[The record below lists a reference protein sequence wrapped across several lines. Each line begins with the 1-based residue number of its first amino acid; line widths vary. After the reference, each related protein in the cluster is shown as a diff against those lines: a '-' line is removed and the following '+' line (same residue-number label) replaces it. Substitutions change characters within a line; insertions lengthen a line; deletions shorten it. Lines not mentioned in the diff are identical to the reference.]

1 MLPQSYDLRD
11 SKQEASMLVSVRG
24 VYRDGKIELRDKL
37 PAVTASEVIVT
48 FLANE
53 PRIELTAYGL
63 TRPQV
68 LELRER
74 LATFED
80 DWNAPGMEAYDN
92 L

>member
-1 MLPQSYDLRD
+1 MLI
-11 SKQEASMLVSVRG
+11 SVRG

-37 PAVTASEVIVT
+37 PVVAVSEVIVT
-48 FLANE
+48 FLADE
-53 PRIELTAYGL
+53 PRVELAAYGL

-74 LATFED
+74 LATFEE
-80 DWNAPGMEAYDN
+80 DWNAPGMEAYDI

>member
-1 MLPQSYDLRD
+1 
-11 SKQEASMLVSVRG
+11 MLVSVRG

-37 PAVTASEVIVT
+37 PTVSTSEVIVT

-53 PRIELTAYGL
+53 PKIELINYGL

>member
-1 MLPQSYDLRD
+1 
-11 SKQEASMLVSVRG
+11 MLVSVRG

-37 PAVTASEVIVT
+37 PAVTTSEVIVT
-48 FLANE
+48 FLTNE
-53 PRIELTAYGL
+53 PNVELVTYGL

>member
-1 MLPQSYDLRD
+1 
-11 SKQEASMLVSVRG
+11 MLVSVRG

-37 PAVTASEVIVT
+37 PAVTVSEVIVT

-53 PRIELTAYGL
+53 PNVELVTYGL